1 VQCIFS
7 RKNHGLFSA
16 QVNKTKTMNKFKDS
30 TSSDYANRDTR
41 ASHVALYSL
50 RPTIRDVQLGLS
62 YAAIHSRIP
71 PLLAGVSI
79 ILPGF
84 EHRPALSYSVFKTQ
98 HRSDAQ
104 IVLPQV
110 IQYRIQSSRLL
121 DHNSS
126 DIVGLQSLYLERIVT
141 VDNKCLGP
149 RSSYD
154 VRERFLVPR
163 DSISSVAFKENSEDE
178 KFWKCL
184 NVAEKIVTMTNTDTT
199 TLNKRDSVE
208 INQTQPRKLAK
219 RLFCRTGPQENSN
232 RLRIVVNDNQE
243 HSKAKDVTIELDA
256 ALRWLKNK
264 VVIPSHNQIYLT
276 RHTICPRDFNE
287 RPCQKSQDEQ
297 MNLESLLAI
306 IPDLGGIIIPS
317 KIVPSSLPLIDDK
330 SSNGKEVDEEE
341 EEEQRRSWARKQKNS
356 QAVSLP
362 QLLSESFDAFKLGR
376 QPPMLLAP
384 VLRRK

>member
-1 VQCIFS
+1 ML
-7 RKNHGLFSA
+7 K
-16 QVNKTKTMNKFKDS
+16 S
-30 TSSDYANRDTR
+30 TSSDYSYRDTR

-98 HRSDAQ
+98 HRLDAQ
-104 IVLPQV
+104 LVLPHV

-141 VDNKCLGP
+141 VDKKCLGP

-163 DSISSVAFKENSEDE
+163 DSTSSVAIKENSEDE
-178 KFWKCL
+178 KFWADCAQSRKSL
-184 NVAEKIVTMTNTDTT
+184 NVAEKIATSINTNTT
-199 TLNKRDSVE
+199 TLNSNDSVE
-208 INQTQPRKLAK
+208 ICQTQPRKLAQ
-219 RLFCRTGPQENSN
+219 RLFCTTGPQENSN
-232 RLRIVVNDNQE
+232 RLRTVVIDNQE

-264 VVIPSHNQIYLT
+264 VVIPLHNQIYIT
-276 RHTICPRDFNE
+276 QHTICPRDLNE
-287 RPCQKSQDEQ
+287 RPCQKKSQNEQ
-297 MNLESLLAI
+297 MNLESLLTI
-306 IPDLGGIIIPS
+306 TPDLGGIIIPS

-330 SSNGKEVDEEE
+330 SSNVKV
-341 EEEQRRSWARKQKNS
+341 RKQKNS
-356 QAVSLP
+356 QTVSLP